1 MMNVWLILA
10 LTVKSKLGYNKA
22 GTTAKKFLLEEADIY
37 FPPKKNIFVSTPIS
51 EIVFQYAAH
60 FF

>member
-37 FPPKKNIFVSTPIS
+37 PPP
-51 EIVFQYAAH
+51 Q
-60 FF
+60 